1 MQTVSLRVEE
11 SFYPHFQALISSL
24 IRDKKVELVDDD
36 FPQDLIV
43 SSVEEVRRRVYESEK
58 EPSIS
63 QDEYNSIMN
72 NFFKNELDIT
82 R

>member
-1 MQTVSLRVEE
+1 MQTVNLRVEE

-72 NFFKNELDIT
+72 NFFKNELGIT